1 LAQARA
7 ALEANLCANAPPPRA
22 RQLLRMYSAEA
33 QMYARQEESIYN
45 IVPPLP
51 MVMEKPP
58 KHVSKHDPKMPPTGS
73 TFNTKGSTVGMT
85 SNISGDATAKCVA
98 DRGGRNF
105 GKPPGAC
112 APDPQ
117 KRLQASQANKVAPLA
132 EVRKAN
138 PDLLQP
144 SQLKPKLR
152 PDVPKQGDAPVM
164 NLVSSKNFVVANAV
178 EAILAAPKKGSDG
191 ARDYLSKQ
199 DFGKT
204 PKYLNKVKADIDD
217 EKSYIQNLMLQ
228 QEEAESRKIRPMSE
242 DERQSLIT
250 GLKTNWEAVNRE
262 YQAMTHLTKLDTVG
276 KIRRKEQMESKLTQI
291 EKDIEKLSKKN
302 IIVHSEF

>member
-1 LAQARA
+1 MA
-7 ALEANLCANAPPPRA
+7 
-22 RQLLRMYSAEA
+22 YT
-33 QMYARQEESIYN
+33 MYAPQEESIYN
-45 IVPPLP
+45 IVPPP
-51 MVMEKPP
+51 PQIKEKPP
-58 KHVSKHDPKMPPTGS
+58 KHVSMHDPKLPPTAS
-73 TFNTKGSTVGMT
+73 TFNTKGSTVGML
-85 SNISGDATAKCVA
+85 SNISGDAAAKSVPDKA
-98 DRGGRNF
+98 GRNF

-117 KRLQASQANKVAPLA
+117 KRLQASQANKVATLGD
-132 EVRKAN
+132 VRKNN

-144 SQLKPKLR
+144 SQLKPKIR
-152 PDVPKQGDAPVM
+152 PDVPKNGDAPVM
-164 NLVSSKNFVVANAV
+164 NLVSTKNFIVANAV
-178 EAILAAPKKGSDG
+178 ETILAAPKKGSDG

-228 QEEAESRKIRPMSE
+228 REEEENRKVRPMSE
-242 DERQSLIT
+242 DERQTLIA
-250 GLKTNWEAVNRE
+250 GLKAKWEDVNKD
-262 YQAMTHLTKLDTVG
+262 YQSMAHLTKLDTVG

-302 IIVHSEF
+302 IIIHSEF